1 MYLQWKFAWGNI
13 MTMMIFWNI
22 VTCQVKESN
31 TTLRYIFMA
40 VGCTATQLQ
49 DDKWNHF
56 LKILPH
62 LFLLNWSVHR
72 GNTTIQ

>member
-1 MYLQWKFAWGNI
+1 

-49 DDKWNHF
+49 DDK
-56 LKILPH
+56 
-62 LFLLNWSVHR
+62 
-72 GNTTIQ
+72 